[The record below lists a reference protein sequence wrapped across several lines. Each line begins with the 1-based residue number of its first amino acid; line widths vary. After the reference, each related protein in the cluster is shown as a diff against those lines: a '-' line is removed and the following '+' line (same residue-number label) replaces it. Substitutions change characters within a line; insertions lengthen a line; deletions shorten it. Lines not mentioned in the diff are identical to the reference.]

1 MYLIEVIP
9 FARLPRTLPESFSY
23 YSPEEIPE
31 GAVVKI
37 EIAKRRLLGM
47 VARVRPVKNAKQDI
61 RTASFMLKKVAE
73 VVTSTPIMNT
83 RDRVFHQ
90 WLAEKYLTSP
100 ATILRMLV
108 PLSVFKRPPLEKWGE
123 RAEIETKFLKETE
136 VVIRASPVDLYR
148 ERIAKALA
156 QDKQVICIAPEVEG
170 SRTIFENL
178 SSSFEGKIVHLT
190 SGSGEKAHREIWQ
203 RARSGEAL
211 AVIGTRIALFLPF
224 TRLGLIIVD
233 DDGAPAHKSWDMDPK
248 YHVREVADMLHTL
261 HGGKLMLAG
270 MPPSLD
276 AYERARTE
284 NAKLITEGYS
294 TSASI
299 SLFVDMQKE
308 MKEAGEFAVFSE
320 VLKDKLITIARDGGR
335 AFLFVNRKGFAP
347 FILCQQCSYVFKC
360 TNCAVPLVYHAQ
372 ESLAEPTLLC
382 HHCSAKNPAPN
393 TCPECGSA
401 KLKAYGI
408 GVERV
413 AKDLKKLFPGTTI
426 ITISADEHLT
436 PKQKINL
443 IARLETLPSYIAIGT
458 EYAIP
463 ALRLP
468 RVELA
473 AIITIETLLS
483 LPDYAQNERM
493 FRVLTLVRALAI
505 KIFILQSYAKEPEVL
520 QDLFHGSFEHFAEK
534 ELKERKRYSYPP
546 HGELIKLTIRH
557 PNRESA
563 LAEVK
568 KLYSIL
574 GAVRNKFSSDIVEVT
589 HPYPA
594 YIEKKRGLFIFH
606 ILLKIKDL
614 KESRS
619 IKATL
624 AEILPPNAALD
635 IGPLTLL

>member
-1 MYLIEVIP
+1 MFLIEVIP

-31 GAVVKI
+31 GAVIKI
-37 EIAKRRLLGM
+37 EIAKRKLLGM

-61 RTASFMLKKVAE
+61 RTASYMLKKVAE
-73 VVTSTPIMNT
+73 VISKAPIMDA

-100 ATILRMLV
+100 ATVLRMLV
-108 PLSVFKRPPLEKWGE
+108 PLSVFKRPAIDRWEE
-123 RAEIETKFLKETE
+123 RAGLETKFQKETE
-136 VVIRASPVDLYR
+136 VFIRQNPVDLYR
-148 ERIAKALA
+148 ERIGKALA
-156 QDKQVICIAPEVEG
+156 QEKQSLLISPDVEG
-170 SRTIFENL
+170 SRIIFENL
-178 SSSFEGKIVHLT
+178 CLNFEGKIVHLT
-190 SGSGEKAHREIWQ
+190 SASGEKAHREIWH
-203 RARSGEAL
+203 RVRSGEPIAI
-211 AVIGTRIALFLPF
+211 IGTRIALFLPF
-224 TRLGLIIVD
+224 VRLGLILID
-233 DDGAPAHKSWDMDPK
+233 EDSAPAHKSWDMDPK
-248 YHVREVADMLHTL
+248 YHVREVADMLHDL
-261 HGGKLMLAG
+261 YGGKLVLSG

-276 AYERARTE
+276 AYERTR
-284 NAKLITEGYS
+284 NQSAKLLTEGYS

-308 MKEAGEFAVFSE
+308 MKDAGEFVIFSE
-320 VLKDKLITIARDGGR
+320 VLKDKLRTISRDGGR

-393 TCPECGSA
+393 TCLECGSA

-426 ITISADEHLT
+426 VTISADERLT

-443 IARLETLPSYIAIGT
+443 VERLAELPSYIAVGT
-458 EYAIP
+458 EYALSS
-463 ALRLP
+463 LRLP
-468 RVELA
+468 KVDLA
-473 AIITIETLLS
+473 AIITIDTALS

-493 FRVLTLVRALAI
+493 FRVLSLVRALAI
-505 KIFILQSYAKEPEVL
+505 KTFILQSYAKEPEVL

-546 HGELIKLTIRH
+546 HGELIKLTVRH
-557 PNRESA
+557 GNRETA
-563 LAEVK
+563 LADVK
-568 KLYSIL
+568 KLYSAL
-574 GAVRNKFSSDIVEVT
+574 GAVRNRFPGDVVEVT

-594 YIEKKRGLFIFH
+594 YIEKKRGMFIFH
-606 ILLKIKDL
+606 ILLKIKDV
-614 KESRS
+614 KESRN
-619 IKATL
+619 IKALL

-635 IGPLTLL
+635 VGPLSLL